1 MHCRQ
6 CGELIDENAVICVK
20 CGTEKGKGTEY
31 CAHCGSK
38 VEKHQM
44 ACLNCGYAIP
54 KEKISFKEFVRNKKK
69 AFINAGIVALA
80 IVAGLVAILIVTN
93 TKKAIDFQK
102 LYDDYCSVK
111 WAEVADDGSY
121 LYIDTNPYDVEGG
134 GLYHIEAFDAV
145 ENVNKALGLPASLTK
160 DISQTTWADGKQ
172 VKTYE
177 DLGLEIYWRY
187 HPDKGLEITYS
198 KI

>member
-69 AFINAGIVALA
+69 AFITKTSAYRIIYVK
-80 IVAGLVAILIVTN
+80 IL
-93 TKKAIDFQK
+93 
-102 LYDDYCSVK
+102 
-111 WAEVADDGSY
+111 
-121 LYIDTNPYDVEGG
+121 P
-134 GLYHIEAFDAV
+134 
-145 ENVNKALGLPASLTK
+145 
-160 DISQTTWADGKQ
+160 
-172 VKTYE
+172 
-177 DLGLEIYWRY
+177 
-187 HPDKGLEITYS
+187 
-198 KI
+198 